1 MPPNSPHGSRWTGL
15 GLACLL
21 TLQAQWPG
29 AHAQVAEIEK
39 ASNDSLLWGPYKPNL
54 YFGVRPRIPKSLT
67 GGLLWTRVEDYQNV
81 QNSEYSSSSSS
92 TRHGSASNGS
102 TDTPEVNSTATAG
115 TDPMQLSGTRASS
128 TSSMATAGTNTTC
141 AAAAARRSTTRPIAS
156 T

>member
-92 TRHGSASNGS
+92 NGSASNGS
-102 TDTPEVNSTATAG
+102 T
-115 TDPMQLSGTRASS
+115 
-128 TSSMATAGTNTTC
+128 NTQHNGNG
-141 AAAAARRSTTRPIAS
+141 RH
-156 T
+156 